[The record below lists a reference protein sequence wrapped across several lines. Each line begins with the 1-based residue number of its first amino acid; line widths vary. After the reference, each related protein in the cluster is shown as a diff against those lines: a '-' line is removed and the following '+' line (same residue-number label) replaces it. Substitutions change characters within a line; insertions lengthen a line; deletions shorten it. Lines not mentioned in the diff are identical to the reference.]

1 MFHIIILTFHTMNGR
16 IILKLLQNNLII
28 CSTSVSISLASLT
41 HVQIIL
47 VLINNTQLL
56 IILEFKRGLPKILWQ
71 S

>member
-1 MFHIIILTFHTMNGR
+1 MFYIIILTFHTMNGH

-28 CSTSVSISLASLT
+28 YSTSVSISLASLT

>member
-1 MFHIIILTFHTMNGR
+1 MFYIIILTFHTMNGH

-28 CSTSVSISLASLT
+28 CSTAVSISLASLT